1 MHPEILDEQ
10 QEKIL
15 PLLAKFADKFYLV
28 GGTAIALH
36 IGHRRSIDFDLFS
49 PEEFVNSKLRAEIKK
64 QGSIEAVIRDE
75 KGEYTVVSQGMK
87 LTFLYY
93 PFIVSADEKFGALP
107 MPDLLS
113 LSAMK
118 AYALGRRVKW
128 KDYVDLYFVLKDY
141 HNLAEIVDRAKQIF
155 GSEFN
160 EKTFREQLC
169 YYEDIDY
176 SESVDFL
183 PGFETEDEEVK
194 NFLKNCSLV

>member
-15 PLLAKFADKFYLV
+15 PLLAKFAGKFYLV